1 MKPMHIYFIKYSVHN
16 QEGVDEIHVKLNTN
30 VSPIQL
36 HTHELAALLAEDSK
50 CSVDDISIDC
60 INYLGTT
67 SKPFTEKLLYMV
79 LIAFS
84 LYQLNILLHHL

>member
-1 MKPMHIYFIKYSVHN
+1 MKPIHTYFIKYSVHN
-16 QEGVDEIHVKLNTN
+16 QKATEEIHLKLNTN

-36 HTHELAALLAEDSK
+36 HIHELAASLAEDNK
-50 CSVDDISIDC
+50 CSVGDISIDC

-84 LYQLNILLHHL
+84 LYQLNTLLHHL

>member
-1 MKPMHIYFIKYSVHN
+1 MKPIHTYFIKYSVHN
-16 QEGVDEIHVKLNTN
+16 QEYIQEMRLKLNTD
-30 VSPIQL
+30 VPPVQL
-36 HTHELAALLAEDSK
+36 QIKKLVASLAEDNK
-50 CSVDDISIDC
+50 CSVGDISIDC

-84 LYQLNILLHHL
+84 LYQLNILLQHL